1 METLFDRRREQH
13 GRDRGGRPTR
23 MDDVNDDENGC
34 RREEKEQQQ
43 QQPFDVIW
51 ARKLAERARKRA
63 EKEKKRREKTE
74 RHLVE
79 QSEENERLRWEVARA
94 KRMIRMIEKAKSA
107 TPDEDE
113 EEENDDE
120 NIDGVARHL
129 ASRILDGH
137 DEEDRV
143 SSDGEGEDVDVDARE
158 KEEVIL
164 VLDDGKEHKT
174 WTERTET
181 GTNEEG
187 RVGRDRCIVVSAREE
202 GFGKHENDEEE
213 ENFLSSEIAQRV
225 EQSKATSSDKDRNE
239 TLEVCDDID
248 DDARCLLD
256 GRDALEI
263 EPMPLSDCT
272 THVLLLLCEIVRF
285 LRMESLPFDDDD
297 HIIGSTGNGHLLER
311 KSLIDSRR
319 SSRMNSTVLSRSS
332 IHMRSNSNAT
342 STNKRIS
349 TIYDSKPTIGGDIHK
364 HSAFLR
370 KQVELNSV
378 HSSPSI
384 QYDLMRFVKSWFI
397 KSHGSHEL
405 ATWHLRAFAATLRKL
420 RKINT
425 CNVST
430 TSIATSHTPLA
441 RIFSRLLGCCQPLPR
456 DERVFVIT
464 VFSAMFPPERS
475 AKKVP
480 LCKKNQTPM
489 VFLDDAERSIKYAF
503 RRSKIPTKLRSALR
517 NHAISSDGY
526 TLQDLQ
532 QYFAG
537 SNDDQYAIDV
547 GIALDLALTELIQ
560 LKKAAELKF
569 SETFDATFRHRVSKP
584 LMHRPIVRTLLK
596 EAGASGEEADALA
609 AEVFEAC
616 HEETEHMMLKQRKNI
631 SVIGTLEEH
640 VGSDLM
646 LDMGVLSKAVFA
658 KCASEILPGICL
670 NDTCN
675 ESGRDENNENIQLPN
690 NNDTISD
697 DYMNPLL
704 PNRQE
709 NSPVSPS
716 SSPVTAPVAAAS
728 APSASIEVVLSLDAL
743 AYAWNKTESFIDKT
757 LASRAETNFIGNEV
771 AAQNTSSSSSTSSSS
786 TTFALFKAQPTDP
799 QKRRDVDE
807 LFERAEKLR
816 RTMSYALRAART
828 LSCGTS
834 RTASSSSSS
843 PAVATATAS
852 SCDEN
857 VKTAWSTYCGAT
869 CAFERAVQAQ
879 RTALGL
885 EDDDNA
891 SGSFWF

>member
-1 METLFDRRREQH
+1 METSLTDTSKADRR
-13 GRDRGGRPTR
+13 RPTR
-23 MDDVNDDENGC
+23 MDDDDGC
-34 RREEKEQQQ
+34 RREEKEHKQQ

-94 KRMIRMIEKAKSA
+94 KRMIRTIEKAKNA
-107 TPDEDE
+107 TRDE

-120 NIDGVARHL
+120 NIDGVAIHL
-129 ASRILDGH
+129 APRILDGR
-137 DEEDRV
+137 DEEDGV
-143 SSDGEGEDVDVDARE
+143 SSGGEGEDVDVDERE

-187 RVGRDRCIVVSAREE
+187 RVGRDRCIVVSAQEE
-202 GFGKHENDEEE
+202 GFGKHENDDDE

-489 VFLDDAERSIKYAF
+489 VFLGDAERSIKYAF

-560 LKKAAELKF
+560 LKKAAEVKF

-697 DYMNPLL
+697 NYINPRL
-704 PNRQE
+704 PTRQE
-709 NSPVSPS
+709 NSPVS

-757 LASRAETNFIGNEV
+757 LASRAETNFIGDEV